1 MAAMSTTAFLLI
13 LISSLMHALWNLF
26 VKQSHHKTV
35 FIWWMFVCSAGL
47 FTTALPFLPGVFP
60 RPDTPVVLLAAVG
73 AACFVLY
80 HLFTG
85 RAYRGGDLSLT
96 YPLAQTSMIYVP
108 LWGGWLLGERMTP
121 IGLGGIALIILG
133 AYLVQMQHF
142 SSAELLRPFRS
153 LGNPPVQAALAA
165 GFIYSVGAI
174 IDKSGVMRYSPL
186 FFTYL
191 LVLFMLFFMT
201 LNLLRPRYR
210 SQIGSEWRDSRL
222 LILVSGPVL
231 MGSFLSFRYGLSL
244 APMSYAV
251 PVRQVSVLIG
261 VLIGIAFLGESC
273 GRIRVCASLLI
284 LAGVFLVRLG

>member
-1 MAAMSTTAFLLI
+1 MDTTAFLLI
-13 LISSLMHALWNLF
+13 LVSSLMHALWNLL

-47 FTTALPFLPGVFP
+47 FTISLPFLPGVFP
-60 RPDTPVVLLAAVG
+60 RPDTTVLLLAAAG
-73 AACFVLY
+73 ASCFVLY

-108 LWGGWLLGERMTP
+108 LWGGWLLGERLTP
-121 IGLGGIALIILG
+121 MGLGGITLIILG
-133 AYLVQMQHF
+133 AYLVQMQLL
-142 SSAELLRPFRS
+142 STAELLRPFRS
-153 LGNPPVQAALAA
+153 LGNPPVRAALAA
-165 GFIYSVGAI
+165 GFIYSVGAV

-191 LVLFMLFFMT
+191 LVLFMLVLMT

-210 SQIGSEWRDSRL
+210 SQIGSEWRESRL
-222 LILVSGPVL
+222 LILLSGPVM

-251 PVRQVSVLIG
+251 PVRQVSVLFG
-261 VLIGIAFLGESC
+261 VLFGIAFLGESC
-273 GRIRVCASLLI
+273 GRIRVFASLLI
-284 LAGVFLVRLG
+284 LAGVFLIRLG